1 MKITKEIIFDMAH
14 MLSNY
19 SGKCANLHG
28 HTYRLQV
35 TLESKVNEET
45 CMLLDFNVL
54 KEILNEEV
62 MERFDHS
69 VAFSDSKFRGG
80 AEKELYDWAIKYEM
94 NFVVIPNG
102 KTTCEVMAP
111 YIRDCI
117 ADSLLKRNIKA
128 EVSVKLWETPTSF
141 AEC

>member
-1 MKITKEIIFDMAH
+1 MKITKEITFDMAH
-14 MLSNY
+14 ILSNY

-69 VAFSDSKFRGG
+69 V
-80 AEKELYDWAIKYEM
+80 
-94 NFVVIPNG
+94 IPNG

-141 AEC
+141 SVDV